1 MYAVSLLPGLS
12 KREEEETF
20 LFKAYFHD
28 YVFLILVYFFF
39 LIIPVPGKL
48 LQWVCSEV
56 TRLLLSSEV
65 AFFKDKLRK
74 TDYFRGCDRT
84 WQPRG
89 RNLCQLPG
97 DVARIKA
104 VAYF

>member
-20 LFKAYFHD
+20 FLFKAYFHD
-28 YVFLILVYFFF
+28 YVFLILGFF

-48 LQWVCSEV
+48 LQWVYSEV

-65 AFFKDKLRK
+65 AFF
-74 TDYFRGCDRT
+74 F
-84 WQPRG
+84 
-89 RNLCQLPG
+89 
-97 DVARIKA
+97 
-104 VAYF
+104 